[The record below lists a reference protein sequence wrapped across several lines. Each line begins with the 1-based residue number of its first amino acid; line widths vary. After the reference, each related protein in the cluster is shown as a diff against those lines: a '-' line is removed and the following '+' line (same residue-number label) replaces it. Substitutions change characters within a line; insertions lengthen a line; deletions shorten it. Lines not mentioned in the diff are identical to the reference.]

1 MAMINCSRGSN
12 RVKITHKKLIA
23 AARGYKTGIEMSI
36 ALLGERRHRQ
46 NQRVAEIRRL
56 GYPKIGHYD
65 IWLIEELQLLYH
77 SNHGILLYPNLT
89 NSSQYISTNES
100 FDAVALQSFKVRGA
114 LQERCREIQEDKGSL
129 PKLTRDLHFLFEATG
144 FALPFL
150 PFLNAEERIK
160 FSE

>member
-1 MAMINCSRGSN
+1 MEAKPGEACLVNAPLFCQQVVLASKERTQRSRVHCGEYLEPRVLTASKGIDSVKN
-12 RVKITHKKLIA
+12 RYLRA
-23 AARGYKTGIEMSI
+23 
-36 ALLGERRHRQ
+36 
-46 NQRVAEIRRL
+46 
-56 GYPKIGHYD
+56 
-65 IWLIEELQLLYH
+65 
-77 SNHGILLYPNLT
+77 NLT

-100 FDAVALQSFKVRGA
+100 FDAVALQSFEVRGA